1 MEIAAGKMWKKIIF
15 LAGTVL
21 AVYLIFRFLLPLVL
35 PFVFSSI
42 VSVLYY
48 PVLRKVYERFFPEKP
63 GEWEMSR
70 GKKTGVGKARSK
82 KWFMALAV
90 GLFYA
95 VVLLLAVFL
104 LGYFCR
110 QGKSIVL
117 NMPFYQARCMDFL
130 RECCCQ
136 MDAVFHIRD
145 GASYT
150 YIMALFGDNW
160 PDSINVV
167 LPKVT
172 GYSLQLVERVF
183 SILFGIVITIIAT
196 FFMIQEYDEIRA
208 FLLASEIGK
217 NVCRMVQKCKETLK
231 AYVKAQGFIMLLDG
245 IVCTLAF
252 WLIEQPYFLILGPV
266 VAVVDALPVFGAG
279 LILLPYTLFLLLGK
293 KPVAAL
299 VLVLAYVA
307 CVLIRQV
314 TEPRMIGNK
323 VGIKPLYTIASMYI
337 GFKLFG
343 VFGFLL
349 GPVGLL
355 IVKEAYGN
363 LLKNCI
369 KN

>member
-1 MEIAAGKMWKKIIF
+1 
-15 LAGTVL
+15 
-21 AVYLIFRFLLPLVL
+21 
-35 PFVFSSI
+35 
-42 VSVLYY
+42 
-48 PVLRKVYERFFPEKP
+48 
-63 GEWEMSR
+63 
-70 GKKTGVGKARSK
+70 
-82 KWFMALAV
+82 
-90 GLFYA
+90 
-95 VVLLLAVFL
+95 
-104 LGYFCR
+104 
-110 QGKSIVL
+110 
-117 NMPFYQARCMDFL
+117 
-130 RECCCQ
+130 
-136 MDAVFHIRD
+136 
-145 GASYT
+145 
-150 YIMALFGDNW
+150 
-160 PDSINVV
+160 
-167 LPKVT
+167 
-172 GYSLQLVERVF
+172 
-183 SILFGIVITIIAT
+183 
-196 FFMIQEYDEIRA
+196 MIQEYDEIRA